1 MVDPITDSDLI
12 AFVDGE
18 LDVMRRLEVEAHLAR
33 NPEVAARIMADMH
46 DSDALRAAFARLP
59 GPGPE
64 RNQTLAR
71 RLDRSLRWRSV
82 TARLRRAAAIAI
94 LVGAGWLA
102 HAEVGVFGVPDTF
115 ASPIDPTFVE
125 DAAQARQTAQLRAR
139 MVSQRPPP
147 SYDRADIEAA
157 TGIRLPDLPAGW
169 TVRDVQVF
177 PAHHGAGVEV
187 AIDAGSLGEVS
198 LFATHRKSGARE
210 KEVVRSSDGT
220 TAYWTAGGSTYAL
233 SGARDAADLRQA
245 AASLAAETAQE
256 KL

>member
-1 MVDPITDSDLI
+1 MTGGTGDRPGAGTPSP
-12 AFVDGE
+12 
-18 LDVMRRLEVEAHLAR
+18 AR
-33 NPEVAARIMADMH
+33 P
-46 DSDALRAAFARLP
+46 STPALFFHPDQIEGAGR
-59 GPGPE
+59 
-64 RNQTLAR
+64 
-71 RLDRSLRWRSV
+71 D
-82 TARLRRAAAIAI
+82 
-94 LVGAGWLA
+94 LVGRRSAGSSFLAGWLA

-139 MVSQRPPP
+139 MVSQRPTP

-245 AASLAAETAQE
+245 AASLAAETAQG